1 MVTCHLAMAPR
12 SRAEKSPSSPA
23 LPTETSTWA
32 ARWLTGGW
40 GAGRRPPPCPEQ
52 GYLWRRGSSG
62 PAAGSSPRPAASLK
76 QHHPSAT
83 PHCASPL
90 APTHSPW
97 SSPKREVRMAP
108 VPEASIC
115 CSGVMPPPGLGDVFS
130 AMALAPCNTWRGDAQ
145 GLGCSWGGPC
155 PGMSDGSPR
164 SSPPPPPQHPHS
176 ISVSTGVPPPALL
189 SAWHRAG
196 TAPPVIMLSWGGGDR
211 DRSWGR
217 LTPITP
223 PPGPTAGSRPRLAGE
238 VGMVQD
244 SLPCSWG
251 GRIIPALHLEN

>member
-164 SSPPPPPQHPHS
+164 SSPPPPAPASPLHQCEHRRPTSSLAIGMAQGRHS
-176 ISVSTGVPPPALL
+176 PPRNHAVL
-189 SAWHRAG
+189 G
-196 TAPPVIMLSWGGGDR
+196 WGGQGLLLGPAHPDN
-211 DRSWGR
+211 
-217 LTPITP
+217 T